1 MRAAL
6 SWKVVWANLKKFI
19 ESFLLRF
26 DIGTVR
32 GLLLLNG
39 CGALYR
45 MEMTTEA
52 MEKGK
57 SNFRV
62 AQDVG
67 KTNNRN
73 I

>member
-19 ESFLLRF
+19 ESFF
-26 DIGTVR
+26 AAVR
-32 GLLLLNG
+32 HWYCELNG